1 MKAPI
6 RSESVDWS
14 AYRLPAEWEKHEAT
28 FLAWP
33 HNAETWPGLLEG
45 VEKTYLHIIQAL
57 LPGEKVYLLAK
68 DCSAATQIQERL
80 TREKISSPNLKILT
94 IPSDDAWVRD
104 SGPIFV
110 LRRDAKQPQRLA
122 HDFIFNSWG
131 RKYGPWDLDDVI
143 PPAACRMLDIPWV
156 THDFVLEG
164 GSLDT
169 DGQGTLLTT
178 EQCLLNPNRNPSLR
192 RTDIEER
199 LARWLGIRK
208 VIWLHDGLEGDDTDG
223 HIDDITRFVA
233 PGMPTTRSSKRTS
246 PAFARLKMPKASHCR
261 SSNCPCPLVPMVPIT
276 AIQLVMPISI
286 SVTPPCWFQPLPP
299 PPMPSCWIGFAP
311 FFLTVKSSGSTA
323 EIWWQDWERFTAS
336 RNKCRPFLNNK
347 PPALTFSESEPRVD
361 PSSSLR

>member
-1 MKAPI
+1 LKAPI
-6 RSESVDWS
+6 LSESVDWS

-233 PGMPTTRSSKRTS
+233 PGTVVTVVEPDPKDANHA
-246 PAFARLKMPKASHCR
+246 PLQENLARLRSAQDAKGQPLQIIELPMPPRSDGPHHRNPASHANFYIGN
-261 SSNCPCPLVPMVPIT
+261 SAVLVPTFASPT
-276 AIQLVMPISI
+276 DAIVLDR
-286 SVTPPCWFQPLPP
+286 LR
-299 PPMPSCWIGFAP
+299 P
-311 FFLTVKSSGSTA
+311 FFPDRKVVG
-323 EIWWQDWERFTAS
+323 ID
-336 RNKCRPFLNNK
+336 CRDLVAGLGAIHCITQQM
-347 PPALTFSESEPRVD
+347 PAIP
-361 PSSSLR
+361 

>member
-6 RSESVDWS
+6 PSESVDWS

-68 DCSAATQIQERL
+68 DCSSATQIQERL

-178 EQCLLNPNRNPSLR
+178 EQCLLNPNRNPSFR

-199 LARWLGIRK
+199 LTRWLGIQK

-233 PGMPTTRSSKRTS
+233 PGTVVTVVEPDPKDANHA
-246 PAFARLKMPKASHCR
+246 PLQENLARLRSAQDAKGKPLQIIELPMPPRSDGPHHRNPASHANFYIGN
-261 SSNCPCPLVPMVPIT
+261 SAVLVPTFASPT
-276 AIQLVMPISI
+276 DAIVLDR
-286 SVTPPCWFQPLPP
+286 LR
-299 PPMPSCWIGFAP
+299 P
-311 FFLTVKSSGSTA
+311 FFPDRKVVG
-323 EIWWQDWERFTAS
+323 ID
-336 RNKCRPFLNNK
+336 CRDLVAGLGAIHCITQQM
-347 PPALTFSESEPRVD
+347 PAIP
-361 PSSSLR
+361 

>member
-6 RSESVDWS
+6 PSESVDWS

-68 DCSAATQIQERL
+68 DCSSATQIQERL

-131 RKYGPWDLDDVI
+131 RKYGPWDLDDII

-199 LARWLGIRK
+199 LTRWLGIQK

-233 PGMPTTRSSKRTS
+233 PGTVVTVVEPDPKDDNHA
-246 PAFARLKMPKASHCR
+246 PLQENLARLRSAQDAKGQPLQIIELPMPPRSDGPHHRNPASHANFYIGN
-261 SSNCPCPLVPMVPIT
+261 SAVLVPTFASPT
-276 AIQLVMPISI
+276 DAIVLDR
-286 SVTPPCWFQPLPP
+286 LR
-299 PPMPSCWIGFAP
+299 P
-311 FFLTVKSSGSTA
+311 FFPDRKVVG
-323 EIWWQDWERFTAS
+323 ID
-336 RNKCRPFLNNK
+336 CRDLVAGLGAIHCITQQM
-347 PPALTFSESEPRVD
+347 PAIP
-361 PSSSLR
+361 

>member
-1 MKAPI
+1 LNQPTA
-6 RSESVDWS
+6 SESVDWS
-14 AYRLPAEWEKHEAT
+14 SYRLPAEWENHEAT

-33 HNAETWPGLLEG
+33 HNIETWPGLLEG

-68 DCSAATQIQERL
+68 DCQAAEQIQERIHQ
-80 TREKISSPNLKILT
+80 EKISSPNLKVLT

-110 LRRDAKQPQRLA
+110 LRRDTKTPQRIA

-131 RKYGPWDLDDVI
+131 KKYGPWDLDDVI
-143 PPAACRMLDIPWV
+143 PSAACRMLDIPWV

-178 EQCLLNPNRNPSLR
+178 EQCLLNRNRNPSLS

-199 LARWLGIRK
+199 LERWLGIRK
-208 VIWLHDGLEGDDTDG
+208 IIWLNDGLEGDDTDG

-233 PGMPTTRSSKRTS
+233 PGTVVTVVEPDTQDANYATLQENLSRLRTARDANGRLLQVIELPMPPRSDGPHQRN
-246 PAFARLKMPKASHCR
+246 PASHANFYIG
-261 SSNCPCPLVPMVPIT
+261 NCAVLVPIFGSPT
-276 AIQLVMPISI
+276 DSI
-286 SVTPPCWFQPLPP
+286 ALDRLR
-299 PPMPSCWIGFAP
+299 P
-311 FFLTVKSSGSTA
+311 FFP
-323 EIWWQDWERFTAS
+323 S
-336 RNKCRPFLNNK
+336 RKIVGIDCRDLVAGLGAIHCITQQI
-347 PPALTFSESEPRVD
+347 PAIS
-361 PSSSLR
+361 

>member
-6 RSESVDWS
+6 LSESVDWS

-68 DCSAATQIQERL
+68 DCSSATQIQERL

-199 LARWLGIRK
+199 LTRWLGIQK

-233 PGMPTTRSSKRTS
+233 PGTVVTVVEPDPKDANHA
-246 PAFARLKMPKASHCR
+246 PLQENLARLRSAQDAKGKPLQIIELPMPPRSDGPHHRNPASHANFYIGN
-261 SSNCPCPLVPMVPIT
+261 SAVLVPTFASPT
-276 AIQLVMPISI
+276 DAIVLDR
-286 SVTPPCWFQPLPP
+286 LR
-299 PPMPSCWIGFAP
+299 P
-311 FFLTVKSSGSTA
+311 FFPDRKVVG
-323 EIWWQDWERFTAS
+323 ID
-336 RNKCRPFLNNK
+336 CRDLVAGLGAIHCITQQM
-347 PPALTFSESEPRVD
+347 PAIP
-361 PSSSLR
+361 

>member
-233 PGMPTTRSSKRTS
+233 PGTVVTVVEPDPKDANHA
-246 PAFARLKMPKASHCR
+246 PLQENLARLRSAQDAKGQPLQIIELPMPPRTDGPHHRNPASHANFYIGN
-261 SSNCPCPLVPMVPIT
+261 SAVLVPTFASPT
-276 AIQLVMPISI
+276 DAIVLDR
-286 SVTPPCWFQPLPP
+286 LR
-299 PPMPSCWIGFAP
+299 P
-311 FFLTVKSSGSTA
+311 FFPDRKVVG
-323 EIWWQDWERFTAS
+323 ID
-336 RNKCRPFLNNK
+336 CRDLVAGLGAIHCITQQM
-347 PPALTFSESEPRVD
+347 PAIP
-361 PSSSLR
+361 

>member
-233 PGMPTTRSSKRTS
+233 PGTVVTVVEPDPKDANHA
-246 PAFARLKMPKASHCR
+246 PLQDNLARLRSAQDAKGQPLQIIELPMPPRSDGPHHRNPASHANFYIGN
-261 SSNCPCPLVPMVPIT
+261 SAVLVPTFASPT
-276 AIQLVMPISI
+276 DAIVLDR
-286 SVTPPCWFQPLPP
+286 LR
-299 PPMPSCWIGFAP
+299 P
-311 FFLTVKSSGSTA
+311 FFPDRKVVG
-323 EIWWQDWERFTAS
+323 ID
-336 RNKCRPFLNNK
+336 CRDLVAGLGAIHCITQQM
-347 PPALTFSESEPRVD
+347 PAIP
-361 PSSSLR
+361 

>member
-233 PGMPTTRSSKRTS
+233 PGTVVTVVEPDPKDANHA
-246 PAFARLKMPKASHCR
+246 PLQENLARLRSAQDAKGQPLQIIELPMPPRSDGPHHRNPASHANFYIGN
-261 SSNCPCPLVPMVPIT
+261 SAVLVPTFASPT
-276 AIQLVMPISI
+276 DAIVLDR
-286 SVTPPCWFQPLPP
+286 LR
-299 PPMPSCWIGFAP
+299 P
-311 FFLTVKSSGSTA
+311 FFPGRKVVG
-323 EIWWQDWERFTAS
+323 ID
-336 RNKCRPFLNNK
+336 CRDLVAGLGAIHCITQQM
-347 PPALTFSESEPRVD
+347 PAIP
-361 PSSSLR
+361 

>member
-68 DCSAATQIQERL
+68 DCSAAKQIQERL

-233 PGMPTTRSSKRTS
+233 PGTVVTVVEPDPKDANHA
-246 PAFARLKMPKASHCR
+246 PLQENLARLRSAQDAKGQPLQIIELPMPPRSDGPHHRNPASHANFYIGN
-261 SSNCPCPLVPMVPIT
+261 SAVLVPTFASPT
-276 AIQLVMPISI
+276 DAIVLDR
-286 SVTPPCWFQPLPP
+286 LR
-299 PPMPSCWIGFAP
+299 P
-311 FFLTVKSSGSTA
+311 FFPDRKVVG
-323 EIWWQDWERFTAS
+323 ID
-336 RNKCRPFLNNK
+336 CRDLVAGLGAIHCITQQM
-347 PPALTFSESEPRVD
+347 PAIP
-361 PSSSLR
+361 

>member
-1 MKAPI
+1 LKAPI

-199 LARWLGIRK
+199 LTRWLGIQK

-233 PGMPTTRSSKRTS
+233 PGTVVTVVEPDPKDANHA
-246 PAFARLKMPKASHCR
+246 PLQENLARLRSAQDAKGQPLQIIELPMPPRSDGPHHRNPASHANFYIGN
-261 SSNCPCPLVPMVPIT
+261 SAVLVPTFASPT
-276 AIQLVMPISI
+276 DAIVLDR
-286 SVTPPCWFQPLPP
+286 LR
-299 PPMPSCWIGFAP
+299 P
-311 FFLTVKSSGSTA
+311 FFPDRKVVG
-323 EIWWQDWERFTAS
+323 ID
-336 RNKCRPFLNNK
+336 CRDLVAGLGAIHCITQQM
-347 PPALTFSESEPRVD
+347 PAIP
-361 PSSSLR
+361 

>member
-6 RSESVDWS
+6 LSESVDWS

-199 LARWLGIRK
+199 LTRWLGIQK

-233 PGMPTTRSSKRTS
+233 PGTVVTVVEPDPKDANHA
-246 PAFARLKMPKASHCR
+246 PLQENLARLRSAQDAKGQPLQIIELPMPPRSDGPHHRNPASHANFYIGN
-261 SSNCPCPLVPMVPIT
+261 SAVLVPTFASPT
-276 AIQLVMPISI
+276 DAIVLDR
-286 SVTPPCWFQPLPP
+286 LR
-299 PPMPSCWIGFAP
+299 P
-311 FFLTVKSSGSTA
+311 FFPDRKVVG
-323 EIWWQDWERFTAS
+323 ID
-336 RNKCRPFLNNK
+336 CRDLVAGLGAIHCITQQM
-347 PPALTFSESEPRVD
+347 PAIP
-361 PSSSLR
+361 

>member
-233 PGMPTTRSSKRTS
+233 PGTVVTVVEPDPKDANHA
-246 PAFARLKMPKASHCR
+246 PLQENLARLRSAQDAKGQPLQIIELPMPPRSDGPHHRNPASHANFYIGN
-261 SSNCPCPLVPMVPIT
+261 SAVLVPTFASPT
-276 AIQLVMPISI
+276 DAIVLDR
-286 SVTPPCWFQPLPP
+286 LR
-299 PPMPSCWIGFAP
+299 P
-311 FFLTVKSSGSTA
+311 FFPDRKVVG
-323 EIWWQDWERFTAS
+323 ID
-336 RNKCRPFLNNK
+336 CRDLVAGLGAIHCITQQM
-347 PPALTFSESEPRVD
+347 PAIP
-361 PSSSLR
+361 

>member
-6 RSESVDWS
+6 LSESVDWS

-199 LARWLGIRK
+199 LTRWLGIQK

-233 PGMPTTRSSKRTS
+233 PGTVVTVVEPDPKDANHA
-246 PAFARLKMPKASHCR
+246 PLQENLARLRSAQDAKGQPLQIIELPMPPRSDGPHHRNPASHANFYIGN
-261 SSNCPCPLVPMVPIT
+261 SAVLVPTFASPT
-276 AIQLVMPISI
+276 DAIVLDR
-286 SVTPPCWFQPLPP
+286 LR
-299 PPMPSCWIGFAP
+299 P
-311 FFLTVKSSGSTA
+311 FFPGRKVVG
-323 EIWWQDWERFTAS
+323 ID
-336 RNKCRPFLNNK
+336 CRDLVAGLGAIHCITQQM
-347 PPALTFSESEPRVD
+347 PAIP
-361 PSSSLR
+361 

>member
-1 MKAPI
+1 LKAPI
-6 RSESVDWS
+6 LSESVDWS

-199 LARWLGIRK
+199 LTRWLGIQK

-233 PGMPTTRSSKRTS
+233 PGTVVTVVEPDPKDANHA
-246 PAFARLKMPKASHCR
+246 PLQENLARLRSAQDAKGQPLQIIELPMPPRSDGPHHRNPASHANFYIGN
-261 SSNCPCPLVPMVPIT
+261 SAVLVPTFASPT
-276 AIQLVMPISI
+276 DAIVLDR
-286 SVTPPCWFQPLPP
+286 LR
-299 PPMPSCWIGFAP
+299 P
-311 FFLTVKSSGSTA
+311 FFPDRKVVG
-323 EIWWQDWERFTAS
+323 ID
-336 RNKCRPFLNNK
+336 CRDLVAGLGAIHCITQQM
-347 PPALTFSESEPRVD
+347 PAIP
-361 PSSSLR
+361 

>member
-6 RSESVDWS
+6 LSESVDWS

-143 PPAACRMLDIPWV
+143 PPADCRMLDIPWI

-199 LARWLGIRK
+199 LTRWLGIQK

-233 PGMPTTRSSKRTS
+233 PGTVVTVVEPDPKDANHA
-246 PAFARLKMPKASHCR
+246 PLQENLARLRSAQDAKGQPLQIIELPMPPRSDGPHHRNPASHANFYIGN
-261 SSNCPCPLVPMVPIT
+261 SAVLVPTFASPT
-276 AIQLVMPISI
+276 DAIVLDR
-286 SVTPPCWFQPLPP
+286 LR
-299 PPMPSCWIGFAP
+299 P
-311 FFLTVKSSGSTA
+311 FFPDRKVVG
-323 EIWWQDWERFTAS
+323 ID
-336 RNKCRPFLNNK
+336 CRDLVAGLGAIHCITQQM
-347 PPALTFSESEPRVD
+347 PAIP
-361 PSSSLR
+361 

>member
-1 MKAPI
+1 LKAPI

-233 PGMPTTRSSKRTS
+233 PGTVVTVVEPDPKDANHA
-246 PAFARLKMPKASHCR
+246 PLQENLARLRSAQDAKGQPLQIIELPMPPRSDGPHHRNPASHANFYIGN
-261 SSNCPCPLVPMVPIT
+261 SAVLVPTFASPT
-276 AIQLVMPISI
+276 DAIVLDR
-286 SVTPPCWFQPLPP
+286 LR
-299 PPMPSCWIGFAP
+299 P
-311 FFLTVKSSGSTA
+311 FFPDRKVVG
-323 EIWWQDWERFTAS
+323 ID
-336 RNKCRPFLNNK
+336 CRDLVAGLGAIHCITQQM
-347 PPALTFSESEPRVD
+347 PAIP
-361 PSSSLR
+361 

>member
-233 PGMPTTRSSKRTS
+233 PGTVVTVVEPDPKDANHA
-246 PAFARLKMPKASHCR
+246 PLQENLARLRSAQDAKGQPLQIIELPMPPRTDGPHHRNPASHANFYIGN
-261 SSNCPCPLVPMVPIT
+261 SAVLVPTFASPT
-276 AIQLVMPISI
+276 DAIVLDR
-286 SVTPPCWFQPLPP
+286 LR
-299 PPMPSCWIGFAP
+299 P
-311 FFLTVKSSGSTA
+311 FFPGRKVVG
-323 EIWWQDWERFTAS
+323 ID
-336 RNKCRPFLNNK
+336 CRDLVAGLGAIHCITQQM
-347 PPALTFSESEPRVD
+347 PAIP
-361 PSSSLR
+361 

>member
-6 RSESVDWS
+6 LSESVDWS

-68 DCSAATQIQERL
+68 DCSSATQIQERL

-199 LARWLGIRK
+199 LTRWLGIQK

-233 PGMPTTRSSKRTS
+233 PGTVVTVVEPDPKDANHA
-246 PAFARLKMPKASHCR
+246 PLQENLARLRSAQDAKGQPLQIIELPMPPRSDGPHHRNPASHANFYIGN
-261 SSNCPCPLVPMVPIT
+261 SAVLVPTFASPT
-276 AIQLVMPISI
+276 DAIVLDR
-286 SVTPPCWFQPLPP
+286 LR
-299 PPMPSCWIGFAP
+299 P
-311 FFLTVKSSGSTA
+311 FFPDRKVVG
-323 EIWWQDWERFTAS
+323 ID
-336 RNKCRPFLNNK
+336 CRDLVAGLGAIHCITQQM
-347 PPALTFSESEPRVD
+347 PAIP
-361 PSSSLR
+361 

>member
-1 MKAPI
+1 LKAPI
-6 RSESVDWS
+6 LSESVDWS

-68 DCSAATQIQERL
+68 DCSSATQIQERL

-199 LARWLGIRK
+199 LTRWLGIQK

-233 PGMPTTRSSKRTS
+233 PGTVVTVVEPDPKDANHA
-246 PAFARLKMPKASHCR
+246 PLQENLARLRSAQDAKGQPLQIIELPMPPRSDGPHHRNPASHANFYIGN
-261 SSNCPCPLVPMVPIT
+261 SAVLVPTFASPT
-276 AIQLVMPISI
+276 DAIVLDR
-286 SVTPPCWFQPLPP
+286 LR
-299 PPMPSCWIGFAP
+299 P
-311 FFLTVKSSGSTA
+311 FFPDRKVVG
-323 EIWWQDWERFTAS
+323 ID
-336 RNKCRPFLNNK
+336 CRDLVAGLGAIHCITQQM
-347 PPALTFSESEPRVD
+347 PAIP
-361 PSSSLR
+361 

>member
-199 LARWLGIRK
+199 LTRWLGIQK

-233 PGMPTTRSSKRTS
+233 PGTVVTVVEPDPKDANHA
-246 PAFARLKMPKASHCR
+246 PLQENLARLRSAQDAKGQPLQIIELPMPPRSDGPHHRNPASHANFYIGN
-261 SSNCPCPLVPMVPIT
+261 SAVLVPTFASPT
-276 AIQLVMPISI
+276 DAIVLDR
-286 SVTPPCWFQPLPP
+286 LR
-299 PPMPSCWIGFAP
+299 P
-311 FFLTVKSSGSTA
+311 FFPDRKVVG
-323 EIWWQDWERFTAS
+323 ID
-336 RNKCRPFLNNK
+336 CRDLVAGLGAIHCITQQM
-347 PPALTFSESEPRVD
+347 PAIP
-361 PSSSLR
+361 

>member
-6 RSESVDWS
+6 LSESVDWS

-68 DCSAATQIQERL
+68 DCSSATQIQERL

-143 PPAACRMLDIPWV
+143 PPAACRMLDIPWI

-199 LARWLGIRK
+199 LARWLGIQK

-233 PGMPTTRSSKRTS
+233 PGTVVTVVEPDPKDANHA
-246 PAFARLKMPKASHCR
+246 PLQENLARLRSAQDAKGQPLQIIELPMPPRSDGPHHRNPASHANFYIGN
-261 SSNCPCPLVPMVPIT
+261 SAVLVPTFASPT
-276 AIQLVMPISI
+276 DAIVLDR
-286 SVTPPCWFQPLPP
+286 LR
-299 PPMPSCWIGFAP
+299 P
-311 FFLTVKSSGSTA
+311 FFPDRKVVG
-323 EIWWQDWERFTAS
+323 ID
-336 RNKCRPFLNNK
+336 CRDLVAGLGAIHCITQQM
-347 PPALTFSESEPRVD
+347 PAIP
-361 PSSSLR
+361 

>member
-143 PPAACRMLDIPWV
+143 PPAACRILDIPWV

-199 LARWLGIRK
+199 LTRWLGIQK

-233 PGMPTTRSSKRTS
+233 PGTVVTVVEPDPKDANHA
-246 PAFARLKMPKASHCR
+246 PLQENLARLRSAQDAKGQPLQIIELPMPPRSDGPHHRNPASHANFYIGN
-261 SSNCPCPLVPMVPIT
+261 SAVLVPTFASPT
-276 AIQLVMPISI
+276 DAIVLDR
-286 SVTPPCWFQPLPP
+286 LR
-299 PPMPSCWIGFAP
+299 P
-311 FFLTVKSSGSTA
+311 FFPDRKVVG
-323 EIWWQDWERFTAS
+323 ID
-336 RNKCRPFLNNK
+336 CRDLVAGLGAIHCITQQM
-347 PPALTFSESEPRVD
+347 PAIP
-361 PSSSLR
+361 

>member
-6 RSESVDWS
+6 PSESVDWS

-68 DCSAATQIQERL
+68 DCSSATQIQERL

-143 PPAACRMLDIPWV
+143 PPAACRMLDIPWI

-199 LARWLGIRK
+199 LTRWLGIQK

-233 PGMPTTRSSKRTS
+233 PGTVVTVVEPDPKDANHA
-246 PAFARLKMPKASHCR
+246 PLQENLARLRSAQDAKGKPLQIIELPMPPRSDGPHHRNPASHANFYIGN
-261 SSNCPCPLVPMVPIT
+261 SAVLVPTFASPT
-276 AIQLVMPISI
+276 DAIVLDR
-286 SVTPPCWFQPLPP
+286 LR
-299 PPMPSCWIGFAP
+299 P
-311 FFLTVKSSGSTA
+311 FFPDRKVVG
-323 EIWWQDWERFTAS
+323 ID
-336 RNKCRPFLNNK
+336 CRDLVAGLGAIHCITQQM
-347 PPALTFSESEPRVD
+347 PAIP
-361 PSSSLR
+361 

>member
-110 LRRDAKQPQRLA
+110 LRRDTKTPQRIA

-131 RKYGPWDLDDVI
+131 KKYGPWDLDDVI
-143 PPAACRMLDIPWV
+143 PSAACRMLDIPWV

-233 PGMPTTRSSKRTS
+233 PGTVVTVVEPDPKDANHA
-246 PAFARLKMPKASHCR
+246 PLQENLARLRLAQDAKGQPLQIIELPMPPRSDGPHHRNPASHANFYIGN
-261 SSNCPCPLVPMVPIT
+261 SAVLVPTFASPT
-276 AIQLVMPISI
+276 DAIVLDR
-286 SVTPPCWFQPLPP
+286 LR
-299 PPMPSCWIGFAP
+299 P
-311 FFLTVKSSGSTA
+311 FFPDRKVVG
-323 EIWWQDWERFTAS
+323 ID
-336 RNKCRPFLNNK
+336 CRDLVAGLGAIHCITQQM
-347 PPALTFSESEPRVD
+347 PAIP
-361 PSSSLR
+361 

>member
-6 RSESVDWS
+6 LSESVDWS

-233 PGMPTTRSSKRTS
+233 PGTVVTVVEPDPKDANHA
-246 PAFARLKMPKASHCR
+246 PLQENLARLRSAQDAKGQPLQIIELPMPPRSDGPHHRNPASHANFYIGN
-261 SSNCPCPLVPMVPIT
+261 SAVLVPTFASPT
-276 AIQLVMPISI
+276 DAIVLDR
-286 SVTPPCWFQPLPP
+286 LR
-299 PPMPSCWIGFAP
+299 P
-311 FFLTVKSSGSTA
+311 FFPDRKVVG
-323 EIWWQDWERFTAS
+323 ID
-336 RNKCRPFLNNK
+336 CRDLVAGLGAIHCITQQM
-347 PPALTFSESEPRVD
+347 PAIP
-361 PSSSLR
+361 

>member
-110 LRRDAKQPQRLA
+110 LRRDAKQPPRLA

-233 PGMPTTRSSKRTS
+233 PGTVVTVVEPDPKDANHA
-246 PAFARLKMPKASHCR
+246 PLQENLARLRSAQDAKGQPLQIIELPMPPRSDGPHHRNPASHANFYIGN
-261 SSNCPCPLVPMVPIT
+261 SAVLVPTFASPT
-276 AIQLVMPISI
+276 DAIVLDR
-286 SVTPPCWFQPLPP
+286 LR
-299 PPMPSCWIGFAP
+299 P
-311 FFLTVKSSGSTA
+311 FFPDRKVVG
-323 EIWWQDWERFTAS
+323 ID
-336 RNKCRPFLNNK
+336 CRDLVAGLGAIHCITQQM
-347 PPALTFSESEPRVD
+347 PAIP
-361 PSSSLR
+361 

>member
-6 RSESVDWS
+6 LSESVDWP

-110 LRRDAKQPQRLA
+110 LRRDTKTPQRIA

-131 RKYGPWDLDDVI
+131 KKYGPWDLDDVI
-143 PPAACRMLDIPWV
+143 PSAACRMLDIPWV

-233 PGMPTTRSSKRTS
+233 PGTVVTVVEPDPKDANHA
-246 PAFARLKMPKASHCR
+246 PLQENLARLRSAQDAKGQPLQIIELPMPPRSDGPHHRNPASHANFYIGN
-261 SSNCPCPLVPMVPIT
+261 SAVLVPTFASPT
-276 AIQLVMPISI
+276 DAIVLDR
-286 SVTPPCWFQPLPP
+286 LR
-299 PPMPSCWIGFAP
+299 P
-311 FFLTVKSSGSTA
+311 FFPNRKVVG
-323 EIWWQDWERFTAS
+323 ID
-336 RNKCRPFLNNK
+336 CRDLVAGLGAIHCITQQM
-347 PPALTFSESEPRVD
+347 PAIP
-361 PSSSLR
+361 